1 VNYVIPGDGAW
12 RFDLG
17 GDVITGTGTHTGH
30 WRALQ
35 ALGTGATL
43 DTGTA
48 ATDLGGTV
56 AGVAIPAGTTVHAR
70 FTAVQL
76 SSGAAGYLIR
86 RPSREAAR
94 ATRASLS
101 GMSLI

>member
-1 VNYVIPGDGAW
+1 MSAGPRSIGKRTIPPRCCAVSYVLPSDGAW

-17 GDVITGTGTHTGH
+17 GDLITGTGTHTGH

-48 ATDLGGTV
+48 ATDLGGTL

-76 SSGAAGYLIR
+76 SSGAAVAYQ
-86 RPSREAAR
+86 
-94 ATRASLS
+94 
-101 GMSLI
+101 

>member
-1 VNYVIPGDGAW
+1 MNYVTPGASPW

-17 GDVITGTGTHTGH
+17 GDLITGTGTHTGH

-43 DTGTA
+43 DTGTT
-48 ATDLGGTV
+48 ATDLGGAV
-56 AGVAIPAGTTVHAR
+56 AGVTIPAGTIVHGR

-76 SSGAAGYLIR
+76 SAGSCLAYQ
-86 RPSREAAR
+86 
-94 ATRASLS
+94 
-101 GMSLI
+101 

>member
-1 VNYVIPGDGAW
+1 LSAGPRSTGKCTSPSCCCAVNYVIPGDGAW

-17 GDVITGTGTHTGH
+17 GDLITGTGVHTGH

-43 DTGTA
+43 DAGTA
-48 ATDLGGTV
+48 ATDLGGTL
-56 AGVAIPAGTTVHAR
+56 AGVAIPAGTIVHGR

-76 SSGAAGYLIR
+76 SAGSCLAYQ
-86 RPSREAAR
+86 
-94 ATRASLS
+94 
-101 GMSLI
+101 

>member
-1 VNYVIPGDGAW
+1 MNYVIPGDGAW

-17 GDVITGTGTHTGH
+17 GDLITGTHTGH
-30 WRALQ
+30 WRALH

-56 AGVAIPAGTTVHAR
+56 AGVAIPAGTTVHGR
-70 FTAVQL
+70 FTAIKL
-76 SSGAAGYLIR
+76 SSGAAVAYQ
-86 RPSREAAR
+86 
-94 ATRASLS
+94 
-101 GMSLI
+101 

>member
-17 GDVITGTGTHTGH
+17 GDLITGTGTHTGH

-56 AGVAIPAGTTVHAR
+56 AGVTIPAGAILHGR
-70 FTAVQL
+70 FTAIQL
-76 SSGAAGYLIR
+76 SSGAAVAYQ
-86 RPSREAAR
+86 
-94 ATRASLS
+94 
-101 GMSLI
+101 

>member
-1 VNYVIPGDGAW
+1 MNYVTPASSPW

-17 GDVITGTGTHTGH
+17 GDLIAGTGVHTGH

-56 AGVAIPAGTTVHAR
+56 AGVTIPAGAILHGR
-70 FTAVQL
+70 FTAIQL
-76 SSGAAGYLIR
+76 SSGAA
-86 RPSREAAR
+86 AAYQ
-94 ATRASLS
+94 
-101 GMSLI
+101 

>member
-1 VNYVIPGDGAW
+1 MTYVTPASSAW

-17 GDVITGTGTHTGH
+17 ADVITGTAVHTGH

-48 ATDLGGTV
+48 ATDLGGAV
-56 AGVAIPAGTTVHAR
+56 AGVTIPAGAILHGR
-70 FTAVQL
+70 FTAIQL
-76 SSGAAGYLIR
+76 SSGAAVAYQ
-86 RPSREAAR
+86 
-94 ATRASLS
+94 
-101 GMSLI
+101 

>member
-1 VNYVIPGDGAW
+1 MNYVIPGDGAW

-17 GDVITGTGTHTGH
+17 GDLITGTGTHTGH

-48 ATDLGGTV
+48 LLHEGSWWKAICAVATDLGGTV

-76 SSGAAGYLIR
+76 SSGAAVAYQ
-86 RPSREAAR
+86 
-94 ATRASLS
+94 
-101 GMSLI
+101 

>member
-1 VNYVIPGDGAW
+1 MNYVIPGDGAW

-56 AGVAIPAGTTVHAR
+56 AGVTIPAGTTVHGR

-76 SSGAAGYLIR
+76 SSGAAVAYQ
-86 RPSREAAR
+86 
-94 ATRASLS
+94 
-101 GMSLI
+101 

>member
-1 VNYVIPGDGAW
+1 VTYVTPASSAW

-17 GDVITGTGTHTGH
+17 ADVITGTGTHTGH

-48 ATDLGGTV
+48 AADLGGTV

-76 SSGAAGYLIR
+76 SAGSCLAYQ
-86 RPSREAAR
+86 
-94 ATRASLS
+94 
-101 GMSLI
+101 